1 MVLTKNP
8 TLTPLPAKIQRFIG
22 LDIHKHYLVAIGVDR
37 AGNQI
42 LGPCRVK
49 LKHLSQWIS
58 KQLTVEDAVV
68 LESTTNAFQVYD
80 ELQPHVHTV
89 AVVHP
94 PHVALITRAQVMTDK
109 LAALILARLYA
120 KGLLVSIW
128 VPPQPVRDLRALVA
142 QRAKLVRL
150 STQAKNRLHAVLH
163 RRHLAPPPGA
173 PFAADQRDWW
183 DHLPVAPL
191 EQLRIQS
198 DLDTLAFAQA
208 QIARLEEQLATL
220 AVQDE
225 RLPLLVQLP
234 GVGWIV
240 AVTLLAA
247 IGDIARFPAAKK
259 LVGYAGLGSRVH
271 ESGQSRRRG
280 RITKAGRRDIRRV
293 MIQAAHAAARYH
305 PHWHAELARL
315 EPRLGRNKAIV
326 AIARKLLVAVWH
338 VLTKRQ
344 ADRYSQP
351 EQIAR
356 KLLEHTYRLG
366 RTNRPAGQRVASHV
380 RAQMDVLGVGADL
393 TTIRRSKT
401 ETLQLPASRLAV
413 GNDAV

>member
-8 TLTPLPAKIQRFIG
+8 TLTSFPAKVRRFIG
-22 LDIHKHYLVAIGVDR
+22 LDIHKHYLVAIGVDQ
-37 AGNQI
+37 AGNQT

-49 LKHLSQWIS
+49 LERFPQWIS
-58 KQLTVEDAVV
+58 KQLTLEDAVV
-68 LESTTNAFQVYD
+68 LEATTNAFQVYD
-80 ELQPHVHTV
+80 ELQPHVYTV

-94 PHVALITRAQVMTDK
+94 PHVNLIARAQVMTDK
-109 LAALILARLYA
+109 LAALTLARLYA

-128 VPPQPVRDLRALVA
+128 VPPQAVRDLRALVA
-142 QRAKLVRL
+142 QQAKLVRL
-150 STQAKNRLHAVLH
+150 STQAKNRLHSLLH
-163 RRHLAPPPGA
+163 RRHLAPPPGN
-173 PFAADQRDWW
+173 PFAASQRDWW
-183 DHLPVAPL
+183 LDLPVAPL
-191 EQLRIQS
+191 EQLRMQS
-198 DLDTLAFAQA
+198 DLDTLAFAQT
-208 QIARLEEQLATL
+208 QIDRLEEQLATL
-220 AVQDE
+220 AAQGE

-293 MIQAAHAAARYH
+293 MIQAAHAAARHH

-366 RTNRPAGQRVASHV
+366 RTNRPTGQRVAAHV
-380 RAQMDVLGVGADL
+380 RAQMDDLGIGADL
-393 TTIRRSKT
+393 TMIKRSKT

-413 GNDAV
+413 GDDAD